1 MGRGKLDCRA
11 VMTPTEY
18 RTARQGIGTQA
29 AAARVLGVARS
40 TVIRREDGSMPI
52 TTEASLAIIALAQH
66 WPTVPLTARA
76 KPKGRS
82 K

>member
-1 MGRGKLDCRA
+1 MGRGQLDRRA

-18 RTARQGIGTQA
+18 RTHREQIGTQA

-52 TTEASLAIIALAQH
+52 TTEAALAITALAQQ
-66 WPTVPLTARA
+66 WPSVPRMA
-76 KPKGRS
+76 KAQRRPK
-82 K
+82 